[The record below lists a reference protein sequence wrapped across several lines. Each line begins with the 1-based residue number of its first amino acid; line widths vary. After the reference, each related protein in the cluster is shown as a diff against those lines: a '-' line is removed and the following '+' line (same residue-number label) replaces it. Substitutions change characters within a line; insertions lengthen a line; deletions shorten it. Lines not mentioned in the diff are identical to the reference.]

1 MLQQNPILYYL
12 LASVLLYWVMLLF
25 ASLYHAK
32 GWTLPGMGLAVGS
45 RDKMPE
51 RTVVMARADRA
62 AKNMN
67 ENLVIFT
74 AVALTA
80 VVTGTAGRQVLLGA
94 QIFLISRIIYWP
106 FYLSGIAYLRTLI
119 WSISLVGIAMI
130 AAAILQIR
138 LIG

>member
-62 AKNMN
+62 AKNMS
-67 ENLVIFT
+67 ENLIIFT

-80 VVTGTAGRQVLLGA
+80 VVSGAPKAQTLLGA
-94 QIFLISRIIYWP
+94 QIFFFARVIYWP
-106 FYLSGIAYLRTLI
+106 LYLTGVPWLRTAVWAVSLTGVLI
-119 WSISLVGIAMI
+119 IAIAM
-130 AAAILQIR
+130 L
-138 LIG
+138 